1 MRPSLHCV
9 WVQVGWDTLHEE
21 FARLLLRPN
30 KKQKGEEDDI
40 FDQLKMGVIEMCKTR
55 HQWESKAE
63 DSLVSALLSLCASV
77 CHCVCVCVWEEG
89 GGSASVCLVC
99 VGGCLCQCVPCV
111 CVCAMSVCVCE

>member
-1 MRPSLHCV
+1 MRPSQHCV

-21 FARLLLRPN
+21 FAQLLLRPN

-63 DSLVSALLSLCASV
+63 DSLVSALHSLCVS
-77 CHCVCVCVWEEG
+77 VCVCGRGWG

-111 CVCAMSVCVCE
+111 CVYMPCVCVCE

>member
-77 CHCVCVCVWEEG
+77 CHCVCVWEEG